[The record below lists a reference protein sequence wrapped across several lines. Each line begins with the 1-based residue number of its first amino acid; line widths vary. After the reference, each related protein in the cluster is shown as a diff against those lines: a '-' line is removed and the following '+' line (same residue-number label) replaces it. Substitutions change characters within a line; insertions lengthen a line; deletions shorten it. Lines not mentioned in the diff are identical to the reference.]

1 MLLLCRENEANVLRI
16 TQDILNG
23 SAALKLEGSI
33 RGPWVGEL
41 EKAWR
46 SIADAKPDAQVRV
59 ELSGVSFADWEG
71 RKLLLDMENGG
82 AKLVAP
88 SVFLRHML
96 AEHVRAATGT
106 QSKAQGG
113 IQ

>member
-1 MLLLCRENEANVLRI
+1 VQLVGLENESNVLRI
-16 TQDILNG
+16 TQDTSNG
-23 SAALKLEGSI
+23 SALLKLEGSI
-33 RGPWVGEL
+33 RGPWVSEL
-41 EKAWR
+41 AKAWR
-46 SIADAKPDAQVRV
+46 LIADSKPSAEIRV
-59 ELSGVSFADWEG
+59 ELGGVSFADWEG

-96 AEHVRAATGT
+96 AEHVRAAAGT
-106 QSKAQGG
+106 PSKAQGG

>member
-1 MLLLCRENEANVLRI
+1 VLRI
-16 TQDILNG
+16 TQGTSNG
-23 SAALKLEGSI
+23 SALLKLEGSI
-33 RGPWVGEL
+33 RGPWVSEL
-41 EKAWR
+41 AKAWR
-46 SIADAKPDAQVRV
+46 SIADSKPSGEIRV
-59 ELSGVSFADWEG
+59 ELGGVSFADWEG

-96 AEHVRAATGT
+96 AEHVRAAATA